1 MGPDESLALARAA
14 TTVVI
19 ARGKKVLTYKMADN
33 PEDDELL
40 KLMLGRSGTLRAP
53 TLRLGKTLLV
63 GFNAFAYDS
72 ALA

>member
-53 TLRLGKTLLV
+53 TLRLGKMLLV